1 MSNQNPSDLIE
12 QCSQHFD
19 RGDFRRAITCF
30 QEAAVLARSQGN
42 DDDELLALENLS
54 VAWGN
59 LADYQKEIEVA
70 TRLLA
75 RARQLQDEHYEMRA
89 ALGLS
94 HALAE
99 LDVRERWGEMK
110 PLLLAGLATARRLQ
124 DKYYEGYHLLKL
136 GQYAVHVGESER
148 GFNWLQEVLNLIDIS
163 REDEN
168 IFFRGEAYRAL
179 SELMLKRGEHAEAL
193 RYAEMAV
200 DVYRKEA
207 FFVTYA
213 QLDLARAERA
223 QGERAEALRLVEKV
237 LPQARRMG
245 WKETEQEAE
254 FLRGELERE
263 LGHLPEAEV
272 AARQA
277 LKLAQE
283 MKEKEEEVECLLSL
297 GQALLAEKRLD
308 DAREL
313 LKQARRL
320 SQERNYEEHFNKAEV
335 LLQGVV

>member
-1 MSNQNPSDLIE
+1 MSKQSPSELIE
-12 QCSQHFD
+12 QGLRHFN
-19 RGDFRRAITCF
+19 RGDFRRAIMCY
-30 QEAAVLARSQGN
+30 QEAAILARTQSN

-75 RARQLQDEHYEMRA
+75 RARQLQDEHYEMVATLR
-89 ALGLS
+89 LCES
-94 HALAE
+94 LAD
-99 LDVRERWGEMK
+99 LDLRERWGEIK
-110 PLLLAGLATARRLQ
+110 PLLLTGLATARRLQ
-124 DKYYEGYHLLKL
+124 DKSYEGYHLLHL

-148 GFNWLQEVLNLIDIS
+148 GFNWLQEVLNLTDMG

-237 LPQARRMG
+237 LPQARQMG
-245 WKETEQEAE
+245 WQEVEQEAE

-263 LGHLPEAEV
+263 LGHLQEAEV

-277 LKLAQE
+277 LKLAQK

-297 GQALLAEKRLD
+297 GQALLAEKRHD
-308 DAREL
+308 DAGEL

-320 SQERNYEEHFNKAEV
+320 SQERNYDDHFNKAEV